1 MERRKAV
8 RYRLGAAAVF
18 SWEGPEGVPLK
29 GEGITRD
36 IGRGGVFIFSAIC
49 PAVNSFVRLRILLH
63 LIHKGKQ
70 VIANRVPD
78 IDFDGT
84 VLRVEHFLK
93 DSASSGFALAA
104 SKVSVDVVDI
114 DDIDIENRPD
124 S

>member
-18 SWEGPEGVPLK
+18 SWEGPEGIPLK

-36 IGRGGVFIFSAIC
+36 IGRGGVFVFSAIC
-49 PAVNSFVRLRILLH
+49 PAVNSFVRLRVLLH
-63 LIHKGKQ
+63 LNDGRMHLIES
-70 VIANRVPD
+70 RMPD

-84 VLRVEHFLK
+84 VLRVEHFVEC
-93 DSASSGFALAA
+93 STSSGFALAA
-104 SKVSVDVVDI
+104 ARVSLDVEV
-114 DDIDIENRPD
+114 ENGTD

>member
-18 SWEGPEGVPLK
+18 SWEGPEGTPLK

-36 IGRGGVFIFSAIC
+36 IGRGGVFLFSAIC

-63 LIHKGKQ
+63 LIHEGMH
-70 VIANRVPD
+70 IFGGRTPD
-78 IDFDGT
+78 VDFDGT
-84 VLRVEHFLK
+84 VLRVEHFLG
-93 DSASSGFALAA
+93 DSAYSGFALAA
-104 SKVSVDVVDI
+104 SRFSVDM
-114 DDIDIENRPD
+114 DDIDMENRSD